1 MTLTINNEWP
11 DTLPLP
17 LIEYSGTPRHATI
30 NSPEDT
36 PSIDRRS
43 RFTRSYNT
51 LEVSWCFTHEQFELF
66 QSFVRY
72 DLGNGT
78 AQFKIELKFPKN
90 SALTE
95 WAVRFE
101 GSYEAEEVDGLWK
114 VNAALELVNPVVF

>member
-17 LIEYSGTPRHATI
+17 LLDYSGTPRLATI
-30 NSPEDT
+30 SSPEET
-36 PSIDRRS
+36 PAIAQRS
-43 RFTRSYNT
+43 RFERSYNT
-51 LEVSWCFTHEQFELF
+51 LEVSWCFDDAQFETF
-66 QSFVRY
+66 QNFVLY

-78 AQFKIELKFPKN
+78 AQFKLELKFPKN

>member
-11 DTLPLP
+11 AELPLP
-17 LIEYSGTPRHATI
+17 LIDYSGTPRNGTI
-30 NSPEDT
+30 RSPDET
-36 PSIDRRS
+36 PIAVYRQ

-51 LEVSWCFTHEQFELF
+51 LNVGWCFTEEQFDRF
-66 QSFVRY
+66 QNFVLY

-78 AQFKIELKFPKN
+78 AQFKLELKFPKN

-101 GSYEAEEVDGLWK
+101 ASYEAEHDDGVWK
-114 VNAALELVNPVVF
+114 TTAALELVNPIIF